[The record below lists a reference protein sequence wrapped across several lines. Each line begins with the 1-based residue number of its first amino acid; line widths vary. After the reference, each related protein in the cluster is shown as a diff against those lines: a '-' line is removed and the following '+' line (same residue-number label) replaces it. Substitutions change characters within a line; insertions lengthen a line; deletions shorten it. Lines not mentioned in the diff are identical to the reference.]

1 MKKVEKV
8 WAELSAKQGQE
19 VELSE
24 VQKVALSKID
34 ELEQAISA
42 YNDIEEEATTLYRYY
57 RDRID
62 IYNKEAKKIMGLSK
76 DAERLAR
83 DVFQIGGEV
92 YDIAEKL
99 KRNLKELGLSEN
111 DVNGGKAFKDADVI
125 SKAAQRLTSD
135 MQEVANTKPVTIIR

>member
-62 IYNKEAKKIMGLSK
+62 IYNKEAKKIMSLSK